1 MPKNWGTYA
10 QWITIAMALIGAI
23 FAFDHRLTKM
33 EIQVQSDII
42 RSTEMRAQEFEG
54 YAILF
59 AGIRDKVDSMD
70 RRMEAGFNKIDLK
83 QDRHIEVYH
92 INPR

>member
-10 QWITIAMALIGAI
+10 QWIIIVMTFIGI
-23 FAFDHRLTKM
+23 VFTFDHRLTAI
-33 EIQVQSDII
+33 E
-42 RSTEMRAQEFEG
+42 AQKSEEFKG
-54 YAILF
+54 YTILF
-59 AGIRDKVDSMD
+59 TTIRDKVDSMD
-70 RRMEAGFNKIDLK
+70 KRMEAGFNKIDLK